1 MKLNIGFFLGSH
13 YGKSKSYSLLVN
25 KVSEWINES
34 NHNIVFGGTESGLML
49 RLVSNLNN
57 KNTKVIS
64 IIPKVLSN
72 KYEELKYYNEL
83 IVTNDLSERT
93 NQFIKRSD
101 FFVVLPGGIGTLF
114 ELIELINK
122 RILYETK
129 KKIFLLNDLDYW
141 KPLFE
146 LIKHMVKE
154 KFLDD
159 RVFENNIEIIQL
171 DELKERVKNAKY

>member
-13 YGKSKSYSLLVN
+13 YGKSKNYSLLVD

-34 NHNIVFGGTESGLML
+34 NHNVVFGGTESGLML

-64 IIPKVLSN
+64 VIPKVLNS

-129 KKIFLLNDLDYW
+129 KKVFLLNDHDYW

-154 KFLDD
+154 NFLDD
-159 RVFENNIEIIQL
+159 KVFENNVEIIHL
-171 DELKERVKNAKY
+171 DELKERVNNAKY

>member
-34 NHNIVFGGTESGLML
+34 NHNVVFGGTESGLML

-57 KNTKVIS
+57 KDVKVTS
-64 IIPKVLSN
+64 IIPKVLNS
-72 KYEELKYYNEL
+72 KYKKLKYYNEL

-122 RILYETK
+122 RILNETK
-129 KKIFLLNDLDYW
+129 KKVFLLNDLNYW
-141 KPLFE
+141 KPLIE
-146 LIKHMVKE
+146 LIKHMIKE

-159 RVFENNIEIIQL
+159 KVFKNNVEILQL
-171 DELKERVKNAKY
+171 DELKDRVKNAKY

>member
-1 MKLNIGFFLGSH
+1 MKLNIGVFLGSH
-13 YGKSKSYSLLVN
+13 YGRSKSYSLLVN

-34 NHNIVFGGTESGLML
+34 NHNVVFGGTESGLML

-64 IIPKVLSN
+64 IIPKVLSS

-83 IVTNDLSERT
+83 IVTNDLGERT

-114 ELIELINK
+114 ELIEIINK
-122 RILYETK
+122 KILVETK

-141 KPLFE
+141 KPLFQ

-154 KFLDD
+154 KFLDE
-159 RVFENNIEIIQL
+159 RVFENNVEIIQL
-171 DELKERVKNAKY
+171 DDLKERVKNAKY